1 MKDVSAESMKRW
13 PPKKTWMCLSAILA
27 AVICLWS
34 IDGKARPRSFVPDPI
49 TGYAIGGHDPVSY
62 FVDGYPRKGS
72 REYTYKWGNTE
83 WVFVNKGNMEAFKLH
98 PNAYAPMFAACG
110 GYGLSEGFATAGNPF
125 IYAIVEGRL
134 MFFYS
139 VVNRFLFI
147 VNGTQRLTEA
157 RSHAK
162 AVGCL
167 PE

>member
-1 MKDVSAESMKRW
+1 
-13 PPKKTWMCLSAILA
+13 MCLSAILLM
-27 AVICLWS
+27 VVCLWNVE
-34 IDGKARPRSFVPDPI
+34 GMARPQRFVPDPI

-72 REYTYKWGNTE
+72 REHTYAWGGTE
-83 WVFVNKGNMEAFKLH
+83 WVFVNKGNLEAFKLH

-125 IYAIVEGRL
+125 IYAVIEGRL

-147 VNGTQRLTEA
+147 VSSTQRLNEA
-157 RSHAK
+157 RENAAK
-162 AVGCL
+162 VGCT
-167 PE
+167 PG